1 MMPALDICDALPVP
15 IPIPP
20 LPSNLC
26 ALCGP
31 LRETI
36 PLHSETLQE
45 PRNFQTSKLPN
56 FQTSKR
62 RNSETSFAS
71 AIGSL
76 A

>member
-1 MMPALDICDALPVP
+1 MMFALDICDALPVP
-15 IPIPP
+15 IPIHP
-20 LPSNLC
+20 LPSNLS

-45 PRNFQTSKLPN
+45 PRNFQTSK
-56 FQTSKR
+56 R